1 MKKRRHWKEQ
11 LVTAL
16 ELPGDLAYRDAIVTV
31 TVQNQAVVENY
42 RCILRYSPEEIVLRT
57 LCGKVTIS
65 GKCLE
70 IPCYTPLE
78 MMIKGRICRVVLE
91 NI

>member
-31 TVQNQAVVENY
+31 TGQNQAVVENY

-78 MMIKGRICRVVLE
+78 MMINGRICRVVLE